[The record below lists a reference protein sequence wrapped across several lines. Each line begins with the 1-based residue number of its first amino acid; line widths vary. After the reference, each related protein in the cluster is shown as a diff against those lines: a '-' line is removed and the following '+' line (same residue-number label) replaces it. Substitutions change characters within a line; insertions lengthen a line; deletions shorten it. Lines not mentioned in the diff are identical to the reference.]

1 MLEFSRQEG
10 SHTATHGSVLRAR
23 ILLCS
28 STILE
33 PLTVPESAT
42 KIHASGTYVRATGP
56 DPRDVFL
63 RELDLPRGPRR
74 ERVFDRDRD
83 YTLRG
88 SESRTSKA
96 SVTALDS
103 TVDAPTIV
111 NLPAL

>member
-1 MLEFSRQEG
+1 MFEHDPRTADGPRECDEDPRKRDVREGDRQ
-10 SHTATHGSVLRAR
+10 
-23 ILLCS
+23 
-28 STILE
+28 
-33 PLTVPESAT
+33 
-42 KIHASGTYVRATGP
+42 